1 MKLLD
6 TCIWIEALAGSTA
19 GLRYQSLLANPQD
32 LVVSTLVI
40 FELRKWLLRTLAE
53 PIADQIMVILHSTSI
68 VAPDESTAL
77 YAAEL
82 CVTHKLHALD
92 ALIYATALSASAE
105 LVTCDAHFQGL
116 PGVSYRPKEA
126 ALPNR

>member
-1 MKLLD
+1 M
-6 TCIWIEALAGSTA
+6 
-19 GLRYQSLLANPQD
+19 
-32 LVVSTLVI
+32 VI

-53 PIADQIMVILHSTSI
+53 PAADQIMVILHSTSI

-92 ALIYATALSASAE
+92 ALIYATALSVRAE
-105 LVTCDAHFQGL
+105 LVTCDAHFKGL
-116 PGVSYRPKEA
+116 PGVSYHPKVA
-126 ALPNR
+126 SKPKP